1 MSKSKFHRQY
11 LSICVCVAATVA
23 TVAQAGE
30 TPTLGDLVSEILK
43 ASAPVRPYRVSVVQT
58 VDQNPANATPSPS
71 AASAQTTEKAKPV
84 HIRSGYMLHYT
95 PDKGIRTEAASQA
108 AAVKTSS
115 SAMPPADARLSIN
128 VPNFL
133 RKIQTWPTNS
143 IAKDLLGGKACFK
156 VSASTPDAN
165 VVFWADATNH
175 CVLRVEA
182 YIRGHPFAEST
193 FEYQPDV
200 NNGWLLSHVETS
212 YAGDGSQ
219 VLLDYGAYDFSA
231 K

>member
-1 MSKSKFHRQY
+1 
-11 LSICVCVAATVA
+11 
-23 TVAQAGE
+23 
-30 TPTLGDLVSEILK
+30 
-43 ASAPVRPYRVSVVQT
+43 
-58 VDQNPANATPSPS
+58 
-71 AASAQTTEKAKPV
+71 
-84 HIRSGYMLHYT
+84 
-95 PDKGIRTEAASQA
+95 
-108 AAVKTSS
+108 
-115 SAMPPADARLSIN
+115 MPPADARLSIN